1 MDSGD
6 LPAPGQTYEEWLAT
20 YDVHSYAEHRL
31 SVAVDVV
38 VLSADDQG
46 QLRTFLVRRTQ
57 WPDYGEWVLP
67 GGFVRNDER
76 LEQTVQQVMDR
87 KVQARQI
94 GGLDPLRFFDDPR
107 RDSRTRVLS
116 MAYVARCARNEL
128 PAPDAVRTCIAPIR
142 GHKLHGD
149 EAPAHLGFDHDDVL
163 ATAIDFAQ
171 QRTRADLLWPV
182 PMLSSQ
188 GVFTVA
194 ELAAIR
200 ESLDA
205 PMTLDALRRRVAED
219 SRAEKYGW
227 VEGSSGKPVQTY
239 RMTSPG

>member
-1 MDSGD
+1 MDAAD
-6 LPAPGQTYEEWLAT
+6 LPAPEQTYEQWLAT
-20 YDVHSYAEHRL
+20 YDLRSYAEHRL

-38 VLSADDQG
+38 VLSAGAKG

-67 GGFVRNDER
+67 GGFVRNDAR
-76 LEQTVQQVMDR
+76 LEQAVEQVMDR
-87 KVQARQI
+87 KVKARHL
-94 GGLDPLRFFDDPR
+94 GGLEPLRFFDDPR

-116 MAYVARCARNEL
+116 MAYVARCGRDAL
-128 PAPDAVRTCIAPIR
+128 PAPDEVLTCVASIR
-142 GHKLHGD
+142 GHKLQGD
-149 EAPAHLGFDHDDVL
+149 GAPAHLGFDHDDVL

-182 PMLSSQ
+182 PMLSSE

-194 ELAAIR
+194 ELAGIR

-219 SRAEKYGW
+219 SRIEKYGW
-227 VEGSSGKPVQTY
+227 VEGASGKPVQTY
-239 RMTSPG
+239 RVKPPG